1 MEKENLTKKKNKII
15 ASVFPGVNESPSF
28 IVPKKLPSLL
38 FYKKGAALNEKPIEI
53 DQLELLKIFK
63 INKKD

>member
-1 MEKENLTKKKNKII
+1 MEKENLIKKKNKII

-53 DQLELLKIFK
+53 D
-63 INKKD
+63 